1 MFNKILIANRGEIAV
16 RIIRACREMGI
27 RTVAVYSEA
36 DKDCLHTLLA
46 DEAICIGPAPSSQSY
61 LNMERILSATV
72 AMKAD
77 AIHPGFGFLSENAR
91 FAKLCQQCNITFI
104 GPSAEI
110 INRMGNKS
118 EARNTMIQA
127 GVPVVPGSKEP
138 VYTAEDGLAMAKE
151 IGFPVMIKASSGGG
165 GKGMRISRSE
175 EDFTEHFNAAQ
186 LESVKG
192 FSDDT
197 MYIEKYI
204 EKPRHVEFQIMGDKF
219 GHVVHLGERDC
230 SIQRRHQKVM
240 EESPCEVISPE
251 LRKKMGEVAVKAA
264 KAVNYENAG
273 TIEFLL
279 DKDKN
284 FYFME
289 MNTRIQVEHPVTEM
303 VSGIDLIKEQIRVAA
318 GEPLSVSQEDI
329 QIKGHAIE
337 CRINAE
343 NPKKHFM
350 PCPGRI
356 TNVHIPGGNGVRVD
370 THIYNDYKVPAN
382 YDSMLMKL
390 IVYDKDRA
398 SAIAKM
404 RSALGEVIIEGIET
418 NIDFQYEILENEA
431 FQKGDTDTGFIE
443 KYFPDYIK

>member
-27 RTVAVYSEA
+27 QTVAVYSEA
-36 DKDCLHTLLA
+36 DRDCLHTLLA
-46 DEAICIGPAPSSQSY
+46 DEAICIGPAPSTQSY

-91 FAKLCQQCNITFI
+91 FAELCSKCNITFI

-118 EARNTMIQA
+118 EARKTMIEA
-127 GVPVVPGSKEP
+127 GVPVVPGSKEA

>member
-118 EARNTMIQA
+118 EARNTMMQA

-138 VYTAEDGLAMAKE
+138 VYTAEDGLVMAKE

-289 MNTRIQVEHPVTEM
+289 MNTRIQVEHPVTEL

-370 THIYNDYKVPAN
+370 THIYNGYKVPAN

>member
-118 EARNTMIQA
+118 EARNTMMQA

-138 VYTAEDGLAMAKE
+138 VYTAEDGLVMAKE
-151 IGFPVMIKASSGGG
+151 IGFPVLIKASSGGG

>member
-1 MFNKILIANRGEIAV
+1 MFKKILIANRGEIAV

-27 RTVAVYSEA
+27 QTVAVYSEA
-36 DKDCLHTLLA
+36 DRDCLHTLLA

-61 LNMERILSATV
+61 LNMEQILAATV
-72 AMKAD
+72 ALNAD
-77 AIHPGFGFLSENAR
+77 AIHPGFGFLSENAK
-91 FAKLCQQCNITFI
+91 FAKLCAESNITFI

-110 INRMGNKS
+110 INRVGNKS
-118 EARNTMIQA
+118 EARRTMIEA

-138 VYTAEDGLAMAKE
+138 VHQAEEALEMAKA

-165 GKGMRISRSE
+165 GKGMRISRGE
-175 EDFTEHFNAAQ
+175 EDFIENFNSAQ

-204 EKPRHVEFQIMGDKF
+204 EKPRHIEFQIMADKF
-219 GHVVHLGERDC
+219 GNVVHLGERDC
-230 SIQRRHQKVM
+230 SIQRRHQKVL
-240 EESPCEVISPE
+240 EESPCEVISDD
-251 LRKKMGEVAVKAA
+251 LRRRMGETAVRAA
-264 KAVNYENAG
+264 KAVGYENAG

-279 DKDKN
+279 DKNQD

-303 VSGIDLIKEQIRVAA
+303 VTGLDLIKEQIRIAA
-318 GEPLSVSQEDI
+318 GEPLSVTQD
-329 QIKGHAIE
+329 QVAIKGHAIE

-343 NPKKHFM
+343 NPEKHFM
-350 PCPGRI
+350 PCPGWI
-356 TNVHIPGGNGVRVD
+356 TNLHMPGGNGVRVD
-370 THIYNDYKVPAN
+370 SHIYCNYKVPAN

-404 RSALGEVIIEGIET
+404 RSALGELIIEGIDT
-418 NIDFQYEILENEA
+418 NVDFQYEILENKA
-431 FQKGDTDTGFIE
+431 FQEGDTDTGFIE
-443 KYFPDYIK
+443 TYFPQYTK

>member
-118 EARNTMIQA
+118 EARNTMMQV

-289 MNTRIQVEHPVTEM
+289 MNTRIQVEHPVTEL

>member
-1 MFNKILIANRGEIAV
+1 MFRKILIANRGEIAV

-27 RTVAVYSEA
+27 QSVAVYSEA
-36 DKDCLHTLLA
+36 DRDSLHTLLA
-46 DEAICIGPAPSSQSY
+46 DEAICIGPAPSTKSY
-61 LNMERILSATV
+61 LNMEQILAATV
-72 AMKAD
+72 AMGAE

-118 EARNTMIQA
+118 EARNTMMQA

-289 MNTRIQVEHPVTEM
+289 MNTRIQVEHPVTEL

>member
-118 EARNTMIQA
+118 EARNTMMQA

-251 LRKKMGEVAVKAA
+251 LRKKIGEVAVKAA

>member
-36 DKDCLHTLLA
+36 DKDSLHTLLA

-138 VYTAEDGLAMAKE
+138 VYTAEAGLAMAKE

-219 GHVVHLGERDC
+219 GNVVHLGERDC